1 MQFTYSSENR
11 MNELVENANKSLRK
25 LGVSVITVG
34 SVTPRKVA
42 NGVNYLGETMY
53 KVVYDAEMTIPTEL
67 VKVGEQEV
75 IARLESVE
83 GLNMITRISKS
94 EANLDEYRDAP
105 ISCSHC
111 GYKRNRKGSWVV
123 KSEEKGLIQIGD
135 TCVNLYF
142 GVDVEKILK
151 TSHSIMSMLDSDED
165 RCGCGHYFNT
175 SGFVARVMWQTMTAG
190 FMTQKKADE
199 TMGASTRSIAAF
211 LCEPLDSMADYK
223 TMKEYQEEN
232 AAFAAWK
239 NENFK
244 DTDIFEQV
252 LDWWMSQ
259 EAVTEFEHNCKVAVL
274 SQNPKFLG
282 LTAYATKLWVDA
294 NAKAAVK
301 PVAAVSQHVGVIKER
316 REFNVTVTALRA
328 FDGANGPTTQV
339 VFEDENGNQLV
350 WWASVNPGMTLGQS
364 YKVKAT
370 VTKHSDYK
378 GTKQTTINRCV
389 EV

>member
-11 MNELVENANKSLRK
+11 MNELVEKANKSLRK
-25 LGVSVITVG
+25 LGVSLITVV
-34 SVTPRKVA
+34 SVAPRKVA
-42 NGVNYLGETMY
+42 DGMDYLGEPKY
-53 KVVYDAEMTIPTEL
+53 KVVYDAELAIPTEL

-75 IARLESVE
+75 LARLENIE
-83 GLNMITRISKS
+83 GLNMITRISKT

-105 ISCSHC
+105 ISCAHC

-151 TSHSIMSMLDSDED
+151 TSHSIMSMLDSDDEY
-165 RCGCGHYFNT
+165 CGSGSHFNT
-175 SGFVARVMWQTMTAG
+175 SGFVARVMWLTMTTG

-199 TMGASTRSIAAF
+199 TMGDSTRSTASF
-211 LCEPLDSMADYK
+211 LSEPLDSMADYK
-223 TMKEYQEEN
+223 TKKEYQEQNN
-232 AAFAAWK
+232 AFYSWK
-239 NENFK
+239 NENYK
-244 DTDIFEQV
+244 DTNIFEQV
-252 LDWWMSQ
+252 LDWWMSK
-259 EAVTEFEHNCKVAVL
+259 EEVTEFEHNCKVAVM

-294 NAKAAVK
+294 NAKVAAK
-301 PVAAVSQHVGVIKER
+301 PVTTVSEHVGVIKER
-316 REFNVTVTALRA
+316 RDFNVTVTALRA
-328 FDGANGPTTQV
+328 FDGAYGPTTQV
-339 VFEDENGNQLV
+339 AFEDEKGNQLV

-364 YKVKAT
+364 YKIKAT

-389 EV
+389 EL